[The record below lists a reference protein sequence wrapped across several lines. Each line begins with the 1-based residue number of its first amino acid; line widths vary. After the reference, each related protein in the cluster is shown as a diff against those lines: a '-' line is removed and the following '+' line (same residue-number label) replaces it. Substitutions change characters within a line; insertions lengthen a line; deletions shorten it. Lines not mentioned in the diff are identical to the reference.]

1 MKIQFFKMSNRASK
15 SKNQGSEPMPS
26 SDINPGNS
34 IQRVEECM
42 RYMILQQWNK
52 FYFLYPKLQK
62 FQEIR
67 IKGAGKMLRDDEFT
81 NAWNNLR
88 ASSVDMILKNLESA
102 NTFDDFLEWMKK
114 LSDIVTDHRC
124 LWNILHTEV
133 QPSLKV
139 TLEQSRQ
146 LAAKFFSPEMLF
158 EFGVESFLASE
169 LADFSNV
176 KTEDDIIDMFY
187 AAVGFIRSCNLAA
200 NYEIN
205 DQGFIDFVKQLLTNF
220 PQIPDFDAHQFVWL
234 IESIQ
239 DHMHI
244 PQSVLKPICES
255 VVTDY
260 VKQPIKDDAFSR
272 LYKMCII
279 STSPFLQQISML
291 QNSINLVF
299 KNVLK
304 EQRKFVH
311 KYIFGSY
318 VHIIWDNGDLKDQK
332 TKKKV
337 EVDDDEIEDFT
348 RPSDPLY
355 EWKLY
360 ITNLARR
367 VKSKS
372 ELPVMLIID
381 CVNDSLDFFT
391 AYYSEV
397 QPLKNNS
404 AKLRIDIFELVTTI
418 KEVYP
423 GDIPE
428 DKLKNM
434 WFLLYIAAVSG
445 APKELLD
452 DVKHM
457 NSPKGNDPFLG
468 LEHTSSEFK
477 DYKVALGRLSM
488 KFEIEFESFPIMV
501 KFIRKKYEG
510 EDYGNDEE
518 DTNENGEKENA

>member
-1 MKIQFFKMSNRASK
+1 MSNKVAKTRT
-15 SKNQGSEPMPS
+15 QGSEAMPS

-42 RYMILQQWNK
+42 KYMTLQQWNK

-88 ASSVDMILKNLESA
+88 ANSVDLILKNLESA
-102 NTFDDFLEWMKK
+102 SSFDEFLDWMKK

-133 QPSLKV
+133 QPTLKV

-146 LAAKFFSPEMLF
+146 IAAKFFSPEMLF
-158 EFGVESFLASE
+158 EFGVESFLISE
-169 LADFSNV
+169 LADFSNA

-187 AAVGFIRSCNLAA
+187 GAAGFIRSCNLPA
-200 NYEIN
+200 NYEIK

-220 PQIPDFDAHQFVWL
+220 SQIPDFDAHQFVWL

-239 DHMHI
+239 DHLHI
-244 PQSVLKPICES
+244 PMAVLRPICEN
-255 VVTDY
+255 VVHDY
-260 VKQPIKDDAFSR
+260 VKQEIKNDSFAR

-279 STSPFLQQISML
+279 STSPFLQQLTML
-291 QNSINLVF
+291 QSSINTVF
-299 KNVLK
+299 RNVLK

-318 VHIIWDNGDLKDQK
+318 VHIIWDKGDLDDQK
-332 TKKKV
+332 TQKKLDV
-337 EVDDDEIEDFT
+337 SDEEQDDFS
-348 RPSDPLY
+348 RPTDPLIS
-355 EWKLY
+355 WKLY
-360 ITNLARR
+360 INNLAHR

-372 ELPVMLIID
+372 ELPDMLIID
-381 CVNDSLDFFT
+381 CVNDSLDFFI

-397 QPLKNNS
+397 QPLKDKS

-428 DKLKNM
+428 EKLKNM

-468 LEHTSSEFK
+468 LEHTSSEFN

-501 KFIRKKYEG
+501 KYIRKKYEG

-518 DTNENGEKENA
+518 EVAESAENEKT